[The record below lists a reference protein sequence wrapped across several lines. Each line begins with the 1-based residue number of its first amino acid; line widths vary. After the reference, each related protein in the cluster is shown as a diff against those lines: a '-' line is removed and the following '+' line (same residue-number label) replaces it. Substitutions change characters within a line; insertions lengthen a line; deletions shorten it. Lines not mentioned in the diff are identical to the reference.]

1 MSPRYIIPNKLPI
14 SQLEIRN
21 RKNPLAKAYI
31 LDDTRVLNKGNVKI
45 DRKYEPSKKYHMLT
59 ININEYEKKPVNAY
73 DFTKPINQV
82 LHKVN
87 EITPDQLFVCVKHF
101 LVDSLNY

>member
-1 MSPRYIIPNKLPI
+1 MSPRYIIPNKLLI

-59 ININEYEKKPVNAY
+59 ININEYKK
-73 DFTKPINQV
+73 T
-82 LHKVN
+82 
-87 EITPDQLFVCVKHF
+87 
-101 LVDSLNY
+101 S